1 MLTMAGSI
9 LIGLLG
15 IFLCGLY
22 FGSRLSSRQKLSKS
36 KRRTT
41 IRWESYRAREEASAE
56 LQQQLIDMVGGN
68 RQEAEK
74 LVSRAR
80 FGHYNQSESYYWRRA
95 IQELE
100 QQHQQKPRD

>member
-1 MLTMAGSI
+1 MLTVVGCI

-15 IFLCGLY
+15 VLCGLY
-22 FGSRLSSRQKLSKS
+22 FGSRSSTRQSFSQSK
-36 KRRTT
+36 KRTAV
-41 IRWESYRAREEASAE
+41 RWNAYRAREEASAE

-80 FGHYNQSESYYWRRA
+80 FGHYDRSESYYWRRA

-100 QQHQQKPRD
+100 QQRQQKPRD